1 MVEHHPAL
9 AVEVHRL
16 GKVDRRP
23 QGLRDI
29 NEKVSTAWFPQCC
42 APTLIT
48 RDMAAMATFLAEH
61 GKIKRLIYPGRPD
74 HPQAETARKQ
84 MRAGSTLVAF
94 EIDGDQAATFRF
106 LDALELVAITNNL
119 GDAKSLV
126 THPATTT
133 HQRLTPEQRAELGI
147 SDGLVRFSAGL
158 EHPDDVIE
166 DLLTALN
173 AV

>member
-1 MVEHHPAL
+1 MSPFNAWVLLKGLETLHLRVRRQTETAAAVAEAL
-9 AVEVHRL
+9 A
-16 GKVDRRP
+16 
-23 QGLRDI
+23 
-29 NEKVSTAWFPQCC
+29 NN
-42 APTLIT
+42 
-48 RDMAAMATFLAEH
+48 
-61 GKIKRLIYPGRPD
+61 GKIKRLIYPGRSD
-74 HPQAETARKQ
+74 HPQAEVARKQ

-94 EIDGDQAATFRF
+94 EIDGDRAATFRF
-106 LDALELVAITNNL
+106 LNALELVAITNNL

-147 SDGLVRFSAGL
+147 TDGVVRFSAGL

-166 DLLTALN
+166 DLVAALK